1 MFLKLTVK
9 PDFRLQER
17 TLKTNSCFIKKQVV
31 ISSSDEGDM
40 HYKGNEESTQVE
52 TIEVGKYILHLLYK
66 RRRHKLI
73 KKRVLKTA
81 CANKKTKT
89 TSNMLLQICLH
100 EDFSAH
106 ISFCSKDNEIC
117 NWIPSFISFLI
128 ASWLLSTKKTS
139 KIGNRK
145 NMTSGNHK
153 YLI

>member
-1 MFLKLTVK
+1 M
-9 PDFRLQER
+9 
-17 TLKTNSCFIKKQVV
+17 
-31 ISSSDEGDM
+31 
-40 HYKGNEESTQVE
+40 E
-52 TIEVGKYILHLLYK
+52 TTEVGKYILHLLYK

-100 EDFSAH
+100 EDFRAH
-106 ISFCSKDNEIC
+106 ICFCSKDNEIC

-139 KIGNRK
+139 KIGNRTD
-145 NMTSGNHK
+145 MTSGNHK
-153 YLI
+153 YLISFEVNPFASSTNIKKNLINLILKDFL